1 MTEPPPAPRPAFDAR
16 AFFRALDAERSA
28 RRLTW
33 KDVAQQA
40 GISASTL
47 TRMSQG
53 RRPDVDGLA
62 TLLSWSGLEIAPFI
76 RSGLTPASSSTIAR
90 ISSELRSDPL
100 LSEETATALEDIVR
114 AAYERLAAR
123 DALEATAGHGVGTP
137 PA

>member
-1 MTEPPPAPRPAFDAR
+1 MSAGARPHIKARLRQRVQVVEQPADRRAHDPA
-16 AFFRALDAERSA
+16 
-28 RRLTW
+28 
-33 KDVAQQA
+33 
-40 GISASTL
+40 
-47 TRMSQG
+47 
-53 RRPDVDGLA
+53 
-62 TLLSWSGLEIAPFI
+62 LLEPFI